1 MKPAA
6 QRGFALVELTA
17 ALALSLLLA
26 VWAASQWARQADELA
41 ARASGQWMAQV
52 RHALEQAV
60 LLDLG
65 GWRGE
70 TPDKPVFARPAT
82 PALAELRQAGL
93 LPAGFPDHAPLGFGV
108 RLMVLAAAA
117 CPGAGCRV
125 DALVVAG
132 LAWRLPDGRPDVVR
146 LAPLLQELGARG
158 GLADD
163 RLRGAQFAFPNPP
176 QPGLPLIP
184 AGTPLAWA
192 GSSGGLDPR
201 YVHRGDA
208 RDPQLR
214 GSLSV
219 AGSVMAG
226 ERLAAGGTLWA
237 GARRTL
243 GQACLETGALAQG
256 DAGELLQCHRGR
268 WRPGEGAFG
277 GAFARNNRY
286 GCALYS
292 GESARNPLAG
302 RCACPAGFAAVPVS
316 SGGKWTET
324 EGWTTGFVCVRALP
338 GS

>member
-70 TPDKPVFARPAT
+70 TPDKPVFARPAA

-176 QPGLPLIP
+176 QPALAADSGRHSVGLGRLQRRP
-184 AGTPLAWA
+184 
-192 GSSGGLDPR
+192 GSS
-201 YVHRGDA
+201 
-208 RDPQLR
+208 LR
-214 GSLSV
+214 SS
-219 AGSVMAG
+219 
-226 ERLAAGGTLWA
+226 W
-237 GARRTL
+237 
-243 GQACLETGALAQG
+243 
-256 DAGELLQCHRGR
+256 
-268 WRPGEGAFG
+268 
-277 GAFARNNRY
+277 
-286 GCALYS
+286 GC
-292 GESARNPLAG
+292 P
-302 RCACPAGFAAVPVS
+302 
-316 SGGKWTET
+316 
-324 EGWTTGFVCVRALP
+324 
-338 GS
+338 